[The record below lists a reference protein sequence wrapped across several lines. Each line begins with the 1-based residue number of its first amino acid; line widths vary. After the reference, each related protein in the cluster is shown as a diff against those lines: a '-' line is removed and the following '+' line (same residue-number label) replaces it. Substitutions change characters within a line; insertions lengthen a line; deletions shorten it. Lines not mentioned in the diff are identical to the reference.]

1 LKYNII
7 KNHPNEPDP
16 LAISLQSNDKFTE
29 TGVPHRELI
38 DTNHSDLFHEY
49 MLPLLRLHHIR
60 PDSLEKLRAKIKLS
74 NISNIPLQLSPYPR
88 NPNTRKCNFAEIF
101 LAEYLKLTT
110 DTKLPV
116 YRLRFNPNKEESMK
130 GDDVLLFDL
139 DSTPVRIIV
148 GEAKFRE
155 TPSKEAVIEIVENLV
170 RSNKLFIPLSLIF
183 VANRLFDEGYKEL
196 SEKVHNCSFMFSSDQ
211 LEIDYVGLLMSNMN
225 ANKHINR
232 HTTNELHNLLMISLG
247 MINPEQII
255 EKSFNQLETEL

>member
-1 LKYNII
+1 MNNII
-7 KNHPNEPDP
+7 KNHPNEPDL
-16 LAISLQSNDKFTE
+16 LAISLKSNDSITK

-38 DTNHSDLFHEY
+38 DTNHPDIFLEY
-49 MLPLLRLHHIR
+49 MLHLLRVHHIK
-60 PDSLEKLRAKIKLS
+60 PNILEKLKANIKLLKTP
-74 NISNIPLQLSPYPR
+74 NIPLPSSPYPR

-101 LAEYLKLTT
+101 LAEYLKSTT

-116 YRLRFNPNKEESMK
+116 YRLRYNPNKEESMK

-170 RSNKLFIPLSLIF
+170 RSNKNDLPISLMF
-183 VANRLFDEGYKEL
+183 VAFCLFDEGNDEL
-196 SEKVHNCSFMFSSDQ
+196 GWKVFNCSNLFSSDRLQ
-211 LEIDYVGLLMSNMN
+211 IDYVGLLMSNMD
-225 ANKHINR
+225 ANKYINR

-247 MINPEQII
+247 MINPELII
-255 EKSFNQLETEL
+255 VKAFNQLETEL

>member
-1 LKYNII
+1 MNNII
-7 KNHPNEPDP
+7 KNHPNGSDP
-16 LAISLQSNDKFTE
+16 LAISLQSNDIVTE

-38 DTNHSDLFHEY
+38 DTNHSDIFLKY
-49 MLPLLRLHHIR
+49 MLPLLRIHHIK
-60 PDSLEKLRAKIKLS
+60 PNILEELKANIKLLKTPY
-74 NISNIPLQLSPYPR
+74 IPLQLSPYPR

-101 LAEYLKLTT
+101 LAEYLKSTT

-139 DSTPVRIIV
+139 DSTPVKIIV

-155 TPSKEAVIEIVENLV
+155 TPSKETVIEIVETLV
-170 RSNKLFIPLSLIF
+170 RSNKEGLPISLTF
-183 VANRLFDEGYKEL
+183 VANRLFEEHNYEL
-196 SEKVHNCSFMFSSDQ
+196 WWKVLNCSVLFSSDQ

-247 MINPEQII
+247 MIKPEQTI
-255 EKSFNQLETEL
+255 EKAFNQLETEL